1 MGWEG
6 LFSRSMYLHV
16 PFVYFHLLSGLPC
29 ERWLITGM
37 LRLHCD
43 GILRRWR
50 YVSVFIRLCYISCYC
65 WLSVDSVLSRCV
77 LSCRAELM
85 KKANG
90 TYFPEEVISYYRLF
104 VLLISF
110 RFMLWANNIKMC
122 ANCSQQPSETAEM
135 VRSVGSS
142 CWLLALELCFTP
154 GPQGK
159 WKNNNDAF
167 IWFIK
172 QTV

>member
-1 MGWEG
+1 MCLLFTFIFYLAYYVSDDWLQGCYVCIVTGYCEGGDMWVFLLGW
-6 LFSRSMYLHV
+6 
-16 PFVYFHLLSGLPC
+16 
-29 ERWLITGM
+29 
-37 LRLHCD
+37 
-43 GILRRWR
+43 GIL
-50 YVSVFIRLCYISCYC
+50 VVT
-65 WLSVDSVLSRCV
+65 VDSVLSHFV

-110 RFMLWANNIKMC
+110 RFMLWANNIKKC